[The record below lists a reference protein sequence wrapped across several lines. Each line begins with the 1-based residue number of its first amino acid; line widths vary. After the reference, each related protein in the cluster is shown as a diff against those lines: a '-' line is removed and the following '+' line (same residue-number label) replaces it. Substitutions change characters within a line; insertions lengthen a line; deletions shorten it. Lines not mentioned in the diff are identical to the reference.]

1 MSEPSSLH
9 AKVAKVI
16 TATVEGVTKDG
27 RNTFHN
33 YDYTTAEAILRAIR
47 TPLAENGLALMP
59 SLDSIEERTIKT
71 SKGGESTIT
80 TVWVTFRLVDSET
93 GQEAEMRWAGQGD
106 DPADKGL
113 GKAYTNAIKTFLREQ
128 FLLPQ
133 GDDPEADKRTDE
145 RAAERVGGSNGQSAQ
160 RRSSNSGTKASDAQV
175 KLMASKARQAG
186 LNDESRDLLLCNR
199 FGVEFLADM
208 PRSRVNEWL
217 EAIKQPIPTG
227 ESDIPVEAPERPTQT
242 ADDVPWNTPIKETN

>member
-1 MSEPSSLH
+1 VSEPSSLH

-27 RNTFHN
+27 RNTFHG
-33 YDYTTAEAILRAIR
+33 YDYTTAETILRAIR
-47 TPLAENGLALMP
+47 NPLAENGLALMP

-71 SKGGESTIT
+71 AKGGESTIT
-80 TVWVTFRLVDSET
+80 TVWVTFKLVDSET

-145 RAAERVGGSNGQSAQ
+145 RAAERVGGSNGTSAP
-160 RRSSNSGTKASDAQV
+160 RRSSNGAKVSEKQIKFMAVKA
-175 KLMASKARQAG
+175 KQAG
-186 LNDESRDLLLCNR
+186 LSDANRDLLLR
-199 FGVEFLADM
+199 AGFGIDRLDEM
-208 PRSRVNEWL
+208 PRSGVDEWL
-217 EAIKQPIPTG
+217 EAVKQPIPTG
-227 ESDIPVEAPERPTQT
+227 ESDIPVEAPEQPAQT
-242 ADDVPWNTPIKETN
+242 ADDASVPF

>member
-1 MSEPSSLH
+1 VSEPSSLH

-27 RNTFHN
+27 RNTFHG
-33 YDYTTAEAILRAIR
+33 YDYTTAETILRAIR
-47 TPLAENGLALMP
+47 DPLAENGLALMP

-71 SKGGESTIT
+71 AKGGESTIT
-80 TVWVTFRLVDSET
+80 TVWVTFKLVDSET

-145 RAAERVGGSNGQSAQ
+145 RAAERVGGSNGQTQ
-160 RRSSNSGTKASDAQV
+160 RRSSNSGTKASDGQV
-175 KLMASKARQAG
+175 KLMAVKAKQAG
-186 LNDESRDLLLCNR
+186 LTDVNRDLLLRNR
-199 FGVEFLADM
+199 FGIERLDEM
-208 PRSRVNEWL
+208 PHSRVNEWL
-217 EAIKQPIPTG
+217 EAVKQPIPTG
-227 ESDIPVEAPERPTQT
+227 ESDIPVEAPEPPAAGALGQS
-242 ADDVPWNTPIKETN
+242 VPF